1 MDISQLLLSG
11 YKMTATHCEKCGF
24 PLFEKDGK
32 IICANCT
39 EEEEEKSRESGNR
52 TLQEKEE
59 ELLTMLK
66 ESKDLNEVEH
76 ILRCLKLL
84 QELM

>member
-11 YKMTATHCEKCGF
+11 YKMTARHCEKCGF
-24 PLFEKDGK
+24 PLFEKDGN

-39 EEEEEKSRESGNR
+39 EEEEEKSRESGNK

-66 ESKDLNEVEH
+66 ESKDLNEIEH